1 MRPEDKTRFF
11 ELLDLTYDIIG
22 VNEGK
27 FISGPAKAMF
37 FDDLRQYPI
46 EYIEKALTAHRQDP
60 QRGKFTPKP
69 ADIIFQIERRM
80 PVQWVGAD
88 EAWSRI
94 PKPGKPVQIGT
105 HRHGA
110 PRYDYRAAEPPPCLM
125 NQVTAQAM
133 IAAMPMLDEGD
144 HVAAR
149 MAFKDAYNRLVE
161 VEKLARRPPKY
172 FVSPGGTYDEQLAV
186 AAEGVRLGLLPP
198 SAAPQE
204 SSHALLPSA
213 AGQKAISAA
222 LATLQ
227 LKHVPQE
234 DDHGTD
240 EA

>member
-22 VNEGK
+22 VGEAK
-27 FISGPAKAMF
+27 FISGPAKALF

-80 PVQWVGAD
+80 PVQWVTAD
-88 EAWSRI
+88 EAFARI
-94 PKPGKPVQIGT
+94 PLT
-105 HRHGA
+105 EGA
-110 PRYDYRAAEPPPCLM
+110 PGIL
-125 NQVTAQAM
+125 NQVTAQAL
-133 IAAMPMLDEGD
+133 AVAMPFLTQARPDMN
-144 HVAAR
+144 AAR
-149 MAFKDAYNRLVE
+149 MAFRGCYDRLAE
-161 VEKLARRPPKY
+161 QEKLARRPPQH
-172 FVSPGGTYDEQLAV
+172 FVSPGGTRDEQLAV

-204 SSHALLPSA
+204 SSHALLPSV

-227 LKHVPQE
+227 LKHVPKE

-240 EA
+240 